1 MLHVTHLNLI
11 SNTTNPPIHVT
22 VASMQMGTV
31 TIVTEVCLIE
41 LDRLRMSMS
50 GLLELGLPRQLGL
63 E

>member
-1 MLHVTHLNLI
+1 
-11 SNTTNPPIHVT
+11 
-22 VASMQMGTV
+22 MQMGTV
-31 TIVTEVCLIE
+31 TIVTEYCLIE